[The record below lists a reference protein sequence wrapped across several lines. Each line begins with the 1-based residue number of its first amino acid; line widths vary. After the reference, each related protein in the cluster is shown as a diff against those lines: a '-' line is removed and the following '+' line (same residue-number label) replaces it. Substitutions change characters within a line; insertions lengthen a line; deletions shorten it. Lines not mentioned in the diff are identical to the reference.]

1 MENVNNAI
9 YQFLGAVLFMMAVSL
24 FYYMDTGINRE
35 INYRVENL
43 HKQKAV
49 YIINAEDKKTE
60 FKK

>member
-24 FYYMDTGINRE
+24 FYYMDTGLNRE

-43 HKQKAV
+43 HKQKIV
-49 YIINAEDKKTE
+49 NVMNAEDRE
-60 FKK
+60 I